1 MNNFADIEALTFDV
15 FGTVVDWRKCIAREG
30 RRIGEEKGVDSD
42 WEKFADDWR
51 GGYEPTMNRV
61 RNGELPWAP
70 IDSLHR
76 MILDELLDKYGLC
89 DLTEEE
95 KSFLNKA
102 WHRLK
107 PWDDVLEGLERLRSG
122 FIVAAL
128 SNGNIALLTNMAKH
142 SNIPWDC
149 ILSAEL
155 SKHYKPDP
163 EGYISATELLG
174 LTPEKVMM
182 VAAHPHDL
190 NGAKAIGM
198 RTAFVHR
205 SLEFGIDQTVDLPP
219 KNQFDLSVSNFIELA
234 EALAY

>member
-1 MNNFADIEALTFDV
+1 
-15 FGTVVDWRKCIAREG
+15 
-30 RRIGEEKGVDSD
+30 
-42 WEKFADDWR
+42 
-51 GGYEPTMNRV
+51 MNRV

-128 SNGNIALLTNMAKH
+128 SNGNITYT
-142 SNIPWDC
+142 I
-149 ILSAEL
+149 
-155 SKHYKPDP
+155 
-163 EGYISATELLG
+163 
-174 LTPEKVMM
+174 
-182 VAAHPHDL
+182 
-190 NGAKAIGM
+190 
-198 RTAFVHR
+198 
-205 SLEFGIDQTVDLPP
+205 
-219 KNQFDLSVSNFIELA
+219 
-234 EALAY
+234 